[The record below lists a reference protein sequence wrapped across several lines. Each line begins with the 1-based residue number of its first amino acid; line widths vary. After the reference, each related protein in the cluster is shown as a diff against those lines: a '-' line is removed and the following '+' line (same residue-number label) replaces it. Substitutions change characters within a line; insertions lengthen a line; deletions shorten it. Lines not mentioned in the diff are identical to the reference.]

1 MYVLVRDEP
10 VGDAIRRV
18 LIEQVDRAID
28 QLRDTKHKPAT
39 RIHDARKRFK
49 EIRAVL
55 RLVRDSLGDTFAI
68 ENVWFRDAGRDLGL
82 LRDAEA
88 MVEAAMKLRQQVRTI
103 RDKALM
109 TRVRRALARRRDD
122 ALGPDIDAR
131 LANVAEQLPVAK
143 ARLANISSLDDRF
156 STIGGGLQR
165 TYSDGRRAFRRSS
178 IAPTPENVHEWR
190 KRVKDHWYHVQLLA
204 DVWPDVM
211 KPYGDVMA
219 SLSRALGD
227 LHDLDVLRGLVD
239 TQPSQFG
246 SGASVQRLKRII
258 GTRRR
263 QLLATAI
270 EIGSRVYAEQPRA
283 WLARVREYW
292 RSWRG

>member
-1 MYVLVRDEP
+1 MYAFVRDEP
-10 VGDAIRRV
+10 VGNAVRRI

-28 QLRDTKHKPAT
+28 QLRDAKHKPAT

-55 RLVRDSLGDTFAI
+55 RLVRDSLGPAFPI
-68 ENVWFRDAGRDLGL
+68 ENLWFRDAGRDLGL

-88 MVEAAMKLRQQVRTI
+88 MVEAAVKVRQNVRSI

-109 TRVRRALARRRDD
+109 TRVRRALARRRDE

-131 LANVAEQLPVAK
+131 LANVAGQLPVAK
-143 ARLANISSLDDRF
+143 ARLANITTLNDRF
-156 STIGGGLQR
+156 DTIGAGLQR
-165 TYSDGRRAFRRSS
+165 TYADGRRAFRRSS
-178 IAPTPENVHEWR
+178 IAPAPDHVHEWR
-190 KRVKDHWYHVQLLA
+190 KRVKDHWYHVQLLT

-211 KPYGDVMA
+211 RPYGDVMA
-219 SLSRALGD
+219 SLSRTLGD
-227 LHDLDVLRGLVD
+227 LHDLDVLRALID
-239 TQPSQFG
+239 AQPSLFG
-246 SGASVQRLKRII
+246 SGAGVQRLKRVV

-270 EIGSRVYAEQPRA
+270 EIGSRVYAEEPRA
-283 WLARVREYW
+283 WRTRVRGYW